1 MLLYIV
7 HIIKV
12 LKLVNFPKTYMSI
25 YLFLVLKLNL
35 DILYVVLEN
44 SSYTQ
49 EWSQYVPIKNIFLP
63 ILFSDTFISLNNSF
77 CLLYRVTVDWE
88 EE

>member
-49 EWSQYVPIKNIFLP
+49 E
-63 ILFSDTFISLNNSF
+63 
-77 CLLYRVTVDWE
+77 
-88 EE
+88 